1 MILAKRLRS
10 NRNRRNIDR
19 PVKKE
24 KKKKVKKKRT
34 IIFMPYEMY
43 LKDGKAAVIIRFVK
57 VYKKPDNYLQAPLIL
72 KKELLCARTCSNTEL
87 RHLFSPIFIIQI
99 QDKNLQMNTDKQ

>member
-24 KKKKVKKKRT
+24 KKKKVKKK
-34 IIFMPYEMY
+34 
-43 LKDGKAAVIIRFVK
+43 
-57 VYKKPDNYLQAPLIL
+57 
-72 KKELLCARTCSNTEL
+72 
-87 RHLFSPIFIIQI
+87 
-99 QDKNLQMNTDKQ
+99 KNNNFYAI